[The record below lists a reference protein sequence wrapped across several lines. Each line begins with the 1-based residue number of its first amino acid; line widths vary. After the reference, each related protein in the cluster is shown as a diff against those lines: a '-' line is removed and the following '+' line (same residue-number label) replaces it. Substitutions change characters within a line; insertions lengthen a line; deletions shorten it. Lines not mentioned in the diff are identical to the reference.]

1 MSHLSHTTDYV
12 NNSFPFPT
20 LTKIH
25 GYPTFVSLLKLKNQL
40 KTNAKS
46 VSSDLGGGALGH
58 LGLVLTPE
66 EYALVSDTPFVFP
79 NRPDDFD
86 LPRNTAPD
94 EAMILQEMYYN
105 EVKNFREAVEVQKA
119 LLKQII
125 FIQHPH

>member
-1 MSHLSHTTDYV
+1 MSHLSHTADYV
-12 NNSFPFPT
+12 KNSFPFPT

-66 EYALVSDTPFVFP
+66 EYALVSVTPFIFP
-79 NRPDDFD
+79 NRALFFRIDRHPPQRRQRPFR
-86 LPRNTAPD
+86 PRRASRAQGQPRARPCGMGRLAHN
-94 EAMILQEMYYN
+94 
-105 EVKNFREAVEVQKA
+105 
-119 LLKQII
+119 
-125 FIQHPH
+125 